1 MLYAVIDIG
10 SNSARL
16 MMHDGDKTLYKR
28 VKITRLAEDMG
39 EEKILTESAIDR
51 TALAIKEFVDI
62 AKNEKADKI
71 YAFATAAVRYAE
83 NSAVFLDRVKS
94 VCGFDVEVVS
104 GDVEADLGYNGALGG
119 RDGGV
124 IDIGGASAEI
134 IVCENGKKVY
144 SKSLDIGVV
153 KLKDKCGQD
162 KRTVFEYV
170 GDKIKEYGYIPHA
183 KFYGIGGT
191 ATSIAAIMLKL
202 KQYNPDL
209 VNGYR
214 IQKAELKKLTDKLF
228 SMTIEE
234 RRNLKGLQP
243 ARAEVIAGGTALML
257 AVMDKI
263 GLNEITVSESDNL
276 EGYLMK
282 KTEKL

>member
-94 VCGFDVEVVS
+94 VCGIDV
-104 GDVEADLGYNGALGG
+104 
-119 RDGGV
+119 
-124 IDIGGASAEI
+124 
-134 IVCENGKKVY
+134 
-144 SKSLDIGVV
+144 
-153 KLKDKCGQD
+153 
-162 KRTVFEYV
+162 
-170 GDKIKEYGYIPHA
+170 
-183 KFYGIGGT
+183 
-191 ATSIAAIMLKL
+191 
-202 KQYNPDL
+202 
-209 VNGYR
+209 
-214 IQKAELKKLTDKLF
+214 
-228 SMTIEE
+228 
-234 RRNLKGLQP
+234 
-243 ARAEVIAGGTALML
+243 
-257 AVMDKI
+257 
-263 GLNEITVSESDNL
+263 
-276 EGYLMK
+276 
-282 KTEKL
+282 